1 MKCPFCQADND
12 RVIDSRSHENGYVIR
27 RRRQCCECERRF
39 TTYETVAEMDVRVIK
54 KDGTREPF
62 DPHKIRRG
70 IELACWKRP
79 ILTDRVDRII
89 GEIQQEVYLLGE
101 TEVESQTIGEMIMEK
116 LIDLDQVAYIRFA
129 SVYRE
134 FKDLRDFV
142 DEVSPMLR
150 RSQARS
156 QTGPAGP

>member
-1 MKCPFCQADND
+1 MKCPFCQVDND
-12 RVIDSRSHENGYVIR
+12 RVIDSRSHEDGFVIR
-27 RRRQCCECERRF
+27 RRRQCCDCDRRF
-39 TTYETVAEMDVRVIK
+39 TTYERVAEMDVRVIK
-54 KDGTREPF
+54 KDGTR
-62 DPHKIRRG
+62 DPYDPQKIRRG

-79 ILTDRVDRII
+79 ISTDRVDRII

-101 TEVESQTIGEMIMEK
+101 TEVESQVIGELIMEK
-116 LIDLDQVAYIRFA
+116 LGELDQVAYIRFA

-150 RSQARS
+150 RNQNR
-156 QTGPAGP
+156 T